1 MNNISETVSES
12 VKYLGQEFLLAYY
25 LPALVFVLAHI
36 YVLIPAWIH
45 TSLSPQRQTAKLTLP
60 LIGQI
65 NLTSLIDILLWPLIV
80 GIILFVLNSILIR
93 LFEGMPCWIRKGL
106 LRRLTER
113 NEKNS
118 KKYYSN
124 LVGLRTEYQ
133 RVNTLIWQTKLDE
146 EKNILKQ
153 QLAGLTQQIDEE
165 HNRIEKLQP
174 RQSLPHDVRRIC
186 PTYFGNAFAIAE
198 EYSYERYGVDA
209 VIFWPQLREL
219 MHDKAPSHSLRL
231 TQQKTVLDLSL
242 NFAFLSGL
250 LTFEAVL
257 TAFLTLMFS
266 RSQNLLLLLVLAVIS
281 LILSIS
287 FYRASVAAVK
297 ILGDLIKTSFD
308 YYRGFVLEAFH
319 LKMPDDLNEEQVIWL
334 RLAAFIRRGDA
345 FYFPEEYREPK
356 KKNNGVDEG
365 KKTNE

>member
-1 MNNISETVSES
+1 MNNISEAVSES

-45 TSLSPQRQTAKLTLP
+45 ASLSSQRQTAKLTLP
-60 LIGQI
+60 LIGEI

-106 LRRLTER
+106 LKQLTER
-113 NEKNS
+113 NEKKS
-118 KKYYSN
+118 KKYYRDLVVLKTEYRRVNN
-124 LVGLRTEYQ
+124 LV
-133 RVNTLIWQTKLDE
+133 WQTKSDE
-146 EKNILKQ
+146 EKNTLKQ
-153 QLAGLTQQIDEE
+153 QLDVLTQQIYEE
-165 HNRIEKLQP
+165 QNKIEELQP
-174 RQSLPHDVRRIC
+174 RQTLPHDVHRIC
-186 PTYFGNAFAIAE
+186 PTSFGNAFALAE

-209 VIFWPQLREL
+209 VLFWPQLREL
-219 MHDKAPSHSLRL
+219 MHDKAPSQSLRL

-242 NFAFLSGL
+242 NFAFISGL
-250 LTFEAVL
+250 LTCEAAL
-257 TAFLTLMFS
+257 TVFLKLIFS
-266 RSQNLLLLLVLAVIS
+266 RSHNVLLVLVLAAIS

-297 ILGDLIKTSFD
+297 VLGELIKTSFD
-308 YYRGFVLEAFH
+308 YYRGFILEAFH
-319 LKMPDDLNEEQVIWL
+319 LKMPDDLSEEQIIWL
-334 RLAAFIRRGDA
+334 KLAAFIRRGDV
-345 FYFPEEYREPK
+345 FYFPDEYREPK
-356 KKNNGVDEG
+356 KKNNGVGEE